1 MVAPGKSH
9 NTKSGKY
16 KNTKALYENLDY
28 EKARTIAQEIIIIH
42 AKDDETVPFESGK
55 DFAEKI

>member
-1 MVAPGKSH
+1 MVSPGKSH
-9 NTKSGKY
+9 STLSGKY
-16 KNTKALYENLDY
+16 KNTKVLYDDLDY
-28 EKARTIAQEIIIIH
+28 EKARTIAHEIIVIH